1 MDHIHR
7 DEVWLTVDLIVLRVV
22 NTTRRVENIYIKR
35 MFRTL
40 SGRKRF
46 FVAFEGI
53 GEWKSGN
60 DSL

>member
-1 MDHIHR
+1 MADGR
-7 DEVWLTVDLIVLRVV
+7 FNCFMCGEYDVWK
-22 NTTRRVENIYIKR
+22 IYIKR

-46 FVAFEGI
+46 FVAFKGI